1 MNPFKQSGSFAAA
14 ILAALVL
21 TCSTATA
28 QAEQSADA
36 GAVPDFAHVQQQAM
50 ELKQSVLTF
59 GENRRQE
66 LVAQTETTLAKFD
79 RRIENLETNIAAHR
93 DEMSSAAQRYA
104 DEMMHTLTRQR
115 KDVADWFGALK
126 GDSEETWDHIIYEFS
141 VAYEEFYDSWENMEA
156 QFGVDSL

>member
-1 MNPFKQSGSFAAA
+1 M
-14 ILAALVL
+14 LVL
-21 TCSTATA
+21 GSALLTGNFANA
-28 QAEQSADA
+28 QTEQSVAADA
-36 GAVPDFAHVQQQAM
+36 IPDFAHVQQQAM

-66 LVAQTETTLAKFD
+66 LVEQTRSTLAKFD
-79 RRIENLETNIAAHR
+79 RRIKNLESNIESHR

-104 DEMMHTLTRQR
+104 DEMMHTLSRQR
-115 KDVADWFGALK
+115 EDVAGWFAALK

-156 QFGVDSL
+156 QFGVDTLQRR